1 MPVHNV
7 NSTLCTSWHRFGMGA
22 NMGGRGRKHHNC
34 VITRADG
41 QLTRLKELLKMSKG
55 VAAHTMEWLG

>member
-1 MPVHNV
+1 M
-7 NSTLCTSWHRFGMGA
+7 SA
-22 NMGGRGRKHHNC
+22 NMGSRGRKHHHC

-55 VAAHTMEWLG
+55 IAARAMERHG

>member
-1 MPVHNV
+1 
-7 NSTLCTSWHRFGMGA
+7 MGS
-22 NMGGRGRKHHNC
+22 RGREHYSS

-55 VAAHTMEWLG
+55 FAVHTMDWRG